1 MRLNLEYKTSRALK
15 NVGWE
20 SCQNKYGNIL
30 KLFLYE
36 YPIPETAVTIEKYFP
51 HKTGEI
57 TQSSLTSKLKMICKK
72 FRQATDSGGKKGHGH
87 IVLLYL
93 ELCKETWGGSP
104 ATTIVDGI
112 ETTDEDFE
120 NYDSSCRPESTQTG
134 KSDSPELE
142 SVDSPETDAGITN
155 NSSTPGL
162 SSFKGTARK
171 GEIS

>member
-1 MRLNLEYKTSRALK
+1 M
-15 NVGWE
+15 
-20 SCQNKYGNIL
+20 
-30 KLFLYE
+30 
-36 YPIPETAVTIEKYFP
+36 
-51 HKTGEI
+51 
-57 TQSSLTSKLKMICKK
+57 
-72 FRQATDSGGKKGHGH
+72 
-87 IVLLYL
+87 
-93 ELCKETWGGSP
+93 
-104 ATTIVDGI
+104 
-112 ETTDEDFE
+112 DFE